1 MLEKLTGQKTFKE
14 AFKNVAWFKFTV
26 IALIGIFLIGG
37 IIEAIN
43 NPVKPSTPNTPSA
56 PSAPANPSQPQV
68 AEVQKLV
75 KGASYSTA
83 SGISFTVKKSTD
95 LANQPYYNL
104 QANIS
109 KNDPAWHDK
118 AKEIIKF
125 ISEKTQQKD
134 FSVSI
139 SDQST
144 GTDLLNWNTS
154 KNKMIFYTYPA
165 EANESEAFEL

>member
-26 IALIGIFLIGG
+26 IALVGIFLIGG
-37 IIEAIN
+37 IIEAIS
-43 NPVKPSTPNTPSA
+43 NPNPAKPSTPSTPVS
-56 PSAPANPSQPQV
+56 PSQPQV

-154 KNKMIFYTYPA
+154 KNKKMFYTYPV
-165 EANESEAFEL
+165 EANETEIFEL

>member
-26 IALIGIFLIGG
+26 IALVGIFLIGG

-43 NPVKPSTPNTPSA
+43 NPNPVKPSA

-154 KNKMIFYTYPA
+154 KNKMIFYTYPV

>member
-14 AFKNVAWFKFTV
+14 AFKNVVWFKFTV
-26 IALIGIFLIGG
+26 IALVGIFLIASVVH
-37 IIEAIN
+37 AIN
-43 NPVKPSTPNTPSA
+43 NPAKPTAPVNTNTPA
-56 PSAPANPSQPQV
+56 KPDQQQTAKTP
-68 AEVQKLV
+68 KLV
-75 KGASYSTA
+75 EKATYNTA

-109 KNDPAWHDK
+109 KNDPAWRNK
-118 AKEIIKF
+118 AKEVIKF

-139 SDQST
+139 SDKST
-144 GTDLLNWNTS
+144 GTDLLNWNTG
-154 KNKMIFYTYPA
+154 KNKAIFYTYPVGS
-165 EANESEAFEL
+165 NESEAFDL

>member
-26 IALIGIFLIGG
+26 IALVGIFLIGG
-37 IIEAIN
+37 IIEAIKN
-43 NPVKPSTPNTPSA
+43 PNPVK

-83 SGISFTVKKSTD
+83 SGVSFTVKKSTD

>member
-14 AFKNVAWFKFTV
+14 AFKNVVWFKFTV
-26 IALIGIFLIGG
+26 IALVGIFLIGG

-43 NPVKPSTPNTPSA
+43 NPNPVKPSA
-56 PSAPANPSQPQV
+56 PSTPVNPSQPQV
-68 AEVQKLV
+68 TEVQKLV

-165 EANESEAFEL
+165 EANESETFEL

>member
-26 IALIGIFLIGG
+26 IALVGIFLIGG

-43 NPVKPSTPNTPSA
+43 NPVKPNTPNT
-56 PSAPANPSQPQV
+56 PANPSQPQV

-75 KGASYSTA
+75 KGVSYSTA

-154 KNKMIFYTYPA
+154 KNKMIFYTYPV

>member
-14 AFKNVAWFKFTV
+14 AFKNVVWFKFTV
-26 IALIGIFLIGG
+26 IALVGIFLIASVVH
-37 IIEAIN
+37 AIN
-43 NPVKPSTPNTPSA
+43 NPAKPTTPANTNTPA
-56 PSAPANPSQPQV
+56 KPDQQQTAKTP
-68 AEVQKLV
+68 KLV
-75 KGASYSTA
+75 EKATYNTA

-109 KNDPAWHDK
+109 KNDPAWHNK
-118 AKEIIKF
+118 AKEVIKF

-139 SDQST
+139 SDKST

-154 KNKMIFYTYPA
+154 KNKTIFYTYPVGS
-165 EANESEAFEL
+165 NESEAFDL

>member
-26 IALIGIFLIGG
+26 IALVGIFLIGG
-37 IIEAIN
+37 IIEAIS
-43 NPVKPSTPNTPSA
+43 NPNPAKPSTPSTPVS
-56 PSAPANPSQPQV
+56 PSQPQV

-154 KNKMIFYTYPA
+154 RNKMIFYTYPV
-165 EANESEAFEL
+165 ESNESEAFEL

>member
-14 AFKNVAWFKFTV
+14 AFKNVVWFKFTV
-26 IALIGIFLIGG
+26 IALVGIFLIASVVH
-37 IIEAIN
+37 AIN
-43 NPVKPSTPNTPSA
+43 NPAKPTTPAKSDQQQTAKTP
-56 PSAPANPSQPQV
+56 
-68 AEVQKLV
+68 KLV
-75 KGASYSTA
+75 EKAAYNTA

-109 KNDPAWHDK
+109 KNDPAWHSK

-125 ISEKTQQKD
+125 ISEKIGRKD

-139 SDQST
+139 SDQSS

-154 KNKMIFYTYPA
+154 KNKTIFYTYPV
-165 EANESEAFEL
+165 EANESEIFEI

>member
-26 IALIGIFLIGG
+26 IALVGIFLIGG
-37 IIEAIN
+37 IIEAIKN
-43 NPVKPSTPNTPSA
+43 PNPVKPSA

-154 KNKMIFYTYPA
+154 KNKMIFYTYPV

>member
-26 IALIGIFLIGG
+26 IALVGIFLIGG

-43 NPVKPSTPNTPSA
+43 NPNPAKPSTPSTPVS
-56 PSAPANPSQPQV
+56 PSQPQV

-83 SGISFTVKKSTD
+83 SGVSFTVKKSTD

-109 KNDPAWHDK
+109 KNDPTWHDK

-154 KNKMIFYTYPA
+154 KNKMIFYTYPV

>member
-14 AFKNVAWFKFTV
+14 AFKNVTWFRFTV
-26 IALIGIFLIGG
+26 IALVGIFLIGG
-37 IIEAIN
+37 IIEAIKN
-43 NPVKPSTPNTPSA
+43 PNPVKPSTPST
-56 PSAPANPSQPQV
+56 PANPSQPQV

>member
-14 AFKNVAWFKFTV
+14 AFKNVVWFKFTV
-26 IALIGIFLIGG
+26 IALVGIFLIASVVH
-37 IIEAIN
+37 AIN
-43 NPVKPSTPNTPSA
+43 NPAKPTTPANTNTPA
-56 PSAPANPSQPQV
+56 KPDQQQTAKTP
-68 AEVQKLV
+68 KLV
-75 KGASYSTA
+75 EKATYNTA

-109 KNDPAWHDK
+109 KNDPAWRNK
-118 AKEIIKF
+118 AKEVIKF

-139 SDQST
+139 SDKST
-144 GTDLLNWNTS
+144 GTDLLNWNTG
-154 KNKMIFYTYPA
+154 KNKTIFYTYPVGS
-165 EANESEAFEL
+165 NESEAFDL

>member
-14 AFKNVAWFKFTV
+14 AFKNVTWFKFTV
-26 IALIGIFLIGG
+26 IALVGIFLIASVVH
-37 IIEAIN
+37 AIN
-43 NPVKPSTPNTPSA
+43 NPAKPTTPANTNTPA
-56 PSAPANPSQPQV
+56 KPDQQQTAKTP
-68 AEVQKLV
+68 KLV
-75 KGASYSTA
+75 EKATYNTTT
-83 SGISFTVKKSTD
+83 GISFTVKKSTD

-139 SDQST
+139 SDKST
-144 GTDLLNWNTS
+144 GTDLLNWNTG
-154 KNKMIFYTYPA
+154 KNKTIFYTYPVGS
-165 EANESEAFEL
+165 NESEAFDL

>member
-14 AFKNVAWFKFTV
+14 AFKNVVWFKFTV
-26 IALIGIFLIGG
+26 IALVGIFLIASVVH
-37 IIEAIN
+37 AIN
-43 NPVKPSTPNTPSA
+43 NPAKPTTPVNTNTPA
-56 PSAPANPSQPQV
+56 KPDQQQTAKTP
-68 AEVQKLV
+68 KLV
-75 KGASYSTA
+75 EKATYNTA

-109 KNDPAWHDK
+109 KNDPAWRNK
-118 AKEIIKF
+118 AKEVIKF

-139 SDQST
+139 SDKST
-144 GTDLLNWNTS
+144 GTDLLNWNTG
-154 KNKMIFYTYPA
+154 KNKTIFYTYPVGS
-165 EANESEAFEL
+165 NESEAFDL

>member
-26 IALIGIFLIGG
+26 LALVGIFLIGG
-37 IIEAIN
+37 IIEAIS
-43 NPVKPSTPNTPSA
+43 NPNPAKPSTPST
-56 PSAPANPSQPQV
+56 PANPSQPQV

-165 EANESEAFEL
+165 EANESETFEL

>member
-26 IALIGIFLIGG
+26 IALVGIFLIGG

-43 NPVKPSTPNTPSA
+43 NPNPVKPST

>member
-26 IALIGIFLIGG
+26 IALVGIFLIGG
-37 IIEAIN
+37 IIEAISN
-43 NPVKPSTPNTPSA
+43 PNPVKPSTPSTPV
-56 PSAPANPSQPQV
+56 NPSQPQV

>member
-26 IALIGIFLIGG
+26 IALVGIFLIGG
-37 IIEAIN
+37 IIEAIKN
-43 NPVKPSTPNTPSA
+43 PNPVKPSTPST
-56 PSAPANPSQPQV
+56 PANPSQPQV

-144 GTDLLNWNTS
+144 GADLLNWNTS

>member
-14 AFKNVAWFKFTV
+14 ALKNVTWFKFTV
-26 IALIGIFLIGG
+26 IALVGIFLIASVVH
-37 IIEAIN
+37 AIN
-43 NPVKPSTPNTPSA
+43 NPAKPTTPANTNTPA
-56 PSAPANPSQPQV
+56 KPDQQQTAKTP
-68 AEVQKLV
+68 KLV
-75 KGASYSTA
+75 EKATYNTTT
-83 SGISFTVKKSTD
+83 GISFTVKKSTD

-139 SDQST
+139 SDKST
-144 GTDLLNWNTS
+144 GTDLLNWNTG
-154 KNKMIFYTYPA
+154 KNKTIFYTYPVGS
-165 EANESEAFEL
+165 NESEAFDL